1 MAMLRNRT
9 VKRDWRW
16 SCNVGLDLGPGMKSR
31 DPARETTM
39 TTACAGCITSLIL
52 NKNRLCGRSLI
63 VFLGS
68 LVNYVLFDGLR

>member
-1 MAMLRNRT
+1 MELL
-9 VKRDWRW
+9 
-16 SCNVGLDLGPGMKSR
+16 VGLDLGPGKKSR

-68 LVNYVLFDGLR
+68 LFMSFLTVSDSLLFDYI